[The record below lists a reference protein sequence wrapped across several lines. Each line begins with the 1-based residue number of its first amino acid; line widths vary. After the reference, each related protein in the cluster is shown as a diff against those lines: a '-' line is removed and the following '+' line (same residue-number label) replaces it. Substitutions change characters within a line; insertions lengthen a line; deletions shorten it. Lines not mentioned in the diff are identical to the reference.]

1 MIDLFEG
8 TLLELFFRPM
18 MKVFYGFS
26 LGGKKKK
33 ASIQTYNPPPYTGPT
48 PYTGEQTGYGAPQLK
63 TLSDY
68 YLPGLI
74 SRAKGESG
82 VGFDPQHRANLQNEF
97 FKNFGNYESD
107 IYRKSEGQSSGQGLR
122 GGIPLSIQAMNTRN
136 LSNARETGLANID
149 TADLEARRADMNNA
163 FYQLPQEVA
172 RGTGIQQNAS
182 NFGLDQYNA
191 TKPEPYFQPKS
202 DNSWL
207 SSVLST
213 SFLPTSNNFL
223 QPQSQGGGAGTYAP
237 YLSPQEL
244 IRQNS
249 LGNAYSGQVS
259 NQTSGVNKS
268 LGTALNIAKL
278 AAMFLG

>member
-26 LGGKKKK
+26 FGGKKKK
-33 ASIQTYNPPPYTGPT
+33 ASIQTSNPPPYTGPT
-48 PYTGEQTGYGAPQLK
+48 PFTGADVGYGAPQLK

-97 FKNFGNYESD
+97 LKNFGNYESD

-172 RGTGIQQNAS
+172 RGTGIQQNAA

-191 TKPEPYFQPKS
+191 TKPEPYILQNEPS
-202 DNSWL
+202 QTG
-207 SSVLST
+207 T
-213 SFLPTSNNFL
+213 SLINA
-223 QPQSQGGGAGTYAP
+223 GA
-237 YLSPQEL
+237 Q
-244 IRQNS
+244 
-249 LGNAYSGQVS
+249 
-259 NQTSGVNKS
+259 
-268 LGTALNIAKL
+268 LGTAYL
-278 AAMFLG
+278 ANSNPYTAMTLALMRQIQNQNNPNKSIRTTY